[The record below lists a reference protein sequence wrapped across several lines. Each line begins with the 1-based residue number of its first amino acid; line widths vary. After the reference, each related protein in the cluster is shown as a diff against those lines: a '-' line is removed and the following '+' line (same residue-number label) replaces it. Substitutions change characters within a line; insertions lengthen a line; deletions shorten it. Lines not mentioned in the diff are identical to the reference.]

1 MVTNLPT
8 KTVLVVEDSPTEAE
22 NTRAALAEMGL
33 QVVCASDGPSG
44 LQKAQEI
51 HPDLI
56 IMDVNMPGMNGFQ
69 VVQALKSDPKSAD
82 IPIVMLTSSETPE
95 SVLLGFDSGAI
106 DYIPKD
112 AFAMRVLVKTIQQ
125 MGLIQSN
132 PKP

>member
-1 MVTNLPT
+1 MPANLPT

-22 NTRAALAEMGL
+22 NTRAMLADKGL
-33 QVVCASDGPSG
+33 KVVCASDGPSG

-56 IMDVNMPGMNGFQ
+56 VMDVNMPGMNGFE
-69 VVQALKSDPKSAD
+69 VVQALKNDPKSAD

-95 SVLLGFDSGAI
+95 SLMMGLDVGAV

-112 AFAMRVLVKTIQQ
+112 VFAMRVLVETIQQ
-125 MGLIQSN
+125 MGLI
-132 PKP
+132 